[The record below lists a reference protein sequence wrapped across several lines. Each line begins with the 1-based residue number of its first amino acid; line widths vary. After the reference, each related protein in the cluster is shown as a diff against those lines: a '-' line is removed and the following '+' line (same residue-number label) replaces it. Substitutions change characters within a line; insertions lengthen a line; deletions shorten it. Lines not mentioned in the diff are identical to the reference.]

1 MEHSTSPVTRVWNLL
16 REEKSDITAIY
27 FFAIL
32 GGLIQLSLPVGV
44 QAIIGFV
51 LGGTLSASLTVL
63 ITVLVAG
70 VLLSGMM
77 QINQMKIIER
87 IQQKIFVKYAY
98 AFADRIPK
106 LDLKKIDAFY
116 LPELVNR
123 FFDTVPLQKSISKL
137 LLDLPVAMIQILF
150 GLILLSFYHPFFI
163 LFGVLLLLLLWLI
176 LHVTGGR
183 GLESSLTESRYKYAL
198 AGWFEEIARLI
209 KSFKFSSGAGLH
221 LKKADERTIG
231 YLNARTSHFSVLL
244 LQYRTLVVFK
254 VMITAALLIAGVIL
268 LLNQQINIG
277 QFVAAEIIIL
287 IVINS
292 VEKIIVNLDSVY
304 DVLTAVEKI
313 GKLIDKPLETS
324 GKYEI
329 ANSIALSVEAQ
340 NMSFGYEAERQI
352 IQNVTFQVSAGE
364 KACIT
369 GNDGSG
375 KSTLLKL
382 LTGGYKDFSG
392 SLLINDI
399 PIGNYN
405 LASLRERMGILF
417 SQENVFHGTLWE
429 NITMGKPVIDK
440 EHINYLSG
448 LTGLNAFLS
457 SLPLGYDT
465 ELDPT
470 GNRLPRNVIQKIL
483 LVRALAHKPQLLLME
498 EPWLGIEEQ
507 YRVDIQHMLLQ
518 LKDTT
523 VIVAANDENF
533 AARCNQTINL
543 ATLIK

>member
-523 VIVAANDENF
+523 VIIAANDENF

>member
-352 IQNVTFQVSAGE
+352 IQNLTFQVSAGE

-523 VIVAANDENF
+523 VIIAANDENF

>member
-1 MEHSTSPVTRVWNLL
+1 MEQSISPVTRIWNLV

-32 GGLIQLSLPVGV
+32 SGLIQLSLPVGV

-51 LGGTLSASLTVL
+51 LGGTLSASLAVL
-63 ITVLVAG
+63 ITVLVTG
-70 VLLSGMM
+70 VLLAGIM
-77 QINQMKIIER
+77 QINQMKIIEK

-123 FFDTVPLQKSISKL
+123 FFDTISLQKSISKL
-137 LLDLPVAMIQILF
+137 LLDLPIAMIQILF
-150 GLILLSFYHPFFI
+150 GLILLSFYHPFFV

-176 LHVTGGR
+176 LYTTGSR
-183 GLESSLTESRYKYAL
+183 GLESSLAESTYKYGL
-198 AGWFEEIARLI
+198 VGWLEEMARLV
-209 KSFKFSSGAGLH
+209 KSFKFSSDAGLH
-221 LKKADERTIG
+221 LKKADEKTIG
-231 YLNARTSHFSVLL
+231 YINARTTHFTVLL
-244 LQYRTLVVFK
+244 LQYRTLVAFK
-254 VMITAALLIAGVIL
+254 VMITASLLIAGVVL

-292 VEKIIVNLDSVY
+292 VEKIIINLDSVY

-313 GKLIDKPLETS
+313 GKLTDKPVETS
-324 GKYEI
+324 GSYQIE
-329 ANSIALSVEAQ
+329 NSIALGVEAQ
-340 NMSFGYEAERQI
+340 NLYFGYEADKLVI
-352 IQNVTFQVSAGE
+352 KNVSFKITPGE
-364 KACIT
+364 KVCIS

-382 LTGGYKDFSG
+382 LTGVYKDFSG
-392 SLLINDI
+392 SLLVNNI

-405 LASLRERMGILF
+405 LLSLRERTGILF
-417 SQENVFHGTLWE
+417 PQENIFHGTLWE
-429 NITMGKPVIDK
+429 NITMGRPGIDK
-440 EHINYLSG
+440 DHINYLAG
-448 LTGLNAFLS
+448 KTGLHTFLTT
-457 SLPLGYDT
+457 LPLGYDT

-470 GNRLPRNVIQKIL
+470 GKRLPKNVIQKVL
-483 LVRALAHKPQLLLME
+483 LVRALAHKPKLLILE

-507 YRVDIQHMLLQ
+507 YRQDIQQLL
-518 LKDTT
+518 LGSKDTT
-523 VIVAANDENF
+523 VIIAANDEIF
-533 AARCNQTINL
+533 AGRCNQSIHL
-543 ATLIK
+543 SI

>member
-1 MEHSTSPVTRVWNLL
+1 
-16 REEKSDITAIY
+16 
-27 FFAIL
+27 
-32 GGLIQLSLPVGV
+32 
-44 QAIIGFV
+44 
-51 LGGTLSASLTVL
+51 VL

-523 VIVAANDENF
+523 VIIAANDENF

-543 ATLIK
+543 AILIK